1 MTDGYIS
8 AKHRTSYLII
18 VSYRE
23 GVYIDNDDTTSIYVP
38 RRPSFPIKKEE
49 EEEKKEEKNE

>member
-8 AKHRTSYLII
+8 AKRRTSYLII

-23 GVYIDNDDTTSIYVP
+23 GVYIDNDDTTSMSLDDP
-38 RRPSFPIKKEE
+38 RSRQKKEE
-49 EEEKKEEKNE
+49 EEEKKEEKKE